1 MDATRLTSLKLAKAG
16 YGHGDPQSIRGWPVD
31 LAFDTLAYERFI
43 EEYLETRNQL
53 NAPKK

>member
-16 YGHGDPQSIRGWPVD
+16 YGHGDPQSILGWPVD